1 MGNHER
7 QALTGVDAGQVLSF
21 ESCATGVP
29 TVSLFA
35 EGNTGSGV
43 TASGCPAP
51 RSQRPCTCVPILHA
65 RNLGGPASLCG
76 VVTRSAV
83 GEGEEPNGL
92 HVRWGEV
99 GQTRRSEEADEQR

>member
-1 MGNHER
+1 MGDRER
-7 QALTGVDAGQVLSF
+7 QALTGVDIGQVLSF

-35 EGNTGSGV
+35 EGNTGSGIM
-43 TASGCPAP
+43 ASGCPHGVRDP
-51 RSQRPCTCVPILHA
+51 GHVSLYFMQGTWEVPVA
-65 RNLGGPASLCG
+65 SGGL
-76 VVTRSAV
+76 VTLRAA

-92 HVRWGEV
+92 HARCREV